1 LLPALAAGC
10 FFSNN
15 HATESKQA
23 TSTGRAARGMD
34 VRRRQESK
42 QATQD
47 GGGVTANKERAEA
60 LNNQKGEFPRPSSLE
75 ALPAKPLKAK
85 D

>member
-1 LLPALAAGC
+1 
-10 FFSNN
+10 
-15 HATESKQA
+15 
-23 TSTGRAARGMD
+23 MD

-60 LNNQKGEFPRPSSLE
+60 LSNQKGEFPRPSSLE

>member
-1 LLPALAAGC
+1 
-10 FFSNN
+10 
-15 HATESKQA
+15 
-23 TSTGRAARGMD
+23 MD
-34 VRRRQESK
+34 VRQRQESK
-42 QATQD
+42 HATQD

-85 D
+85 GLRNLLSVFFCGHGGWGNNELTGPFANT

>member
-1 LLPALAAGC
+1 
-10 FFSNN
+10 
-15 HATESKQA
+15 
-23 TSTGRAARGMD
+23 MD
-34 VRRRQESK
+34 VRQRQESK

-85 D
+85 DLETRFQYFSAGMGGGGITN